1 MVLCPIYLKI
11 EREFEKKKKLFFSA
25 VAIFLTASIYLW
37 NKLEKIKLFL
47 IQNFVG
53 IFYGINECVIQNES
67 NQNEYDTIN
76 DNENIVKSK
85 KIFINPSLGIK
96 LTLDQMQ
103 SFKTFG
109 IDFTFIITIFT
120 YVSIQFLLVDE
131 FYSDKCVKNYVCYSN
146 NINSTCNQNY
156 TSIKDKLDDPFAFHC
171 ISVSLDIKSIG
182 LRLTLI
188 SAFAKL
194 FLTISKITFNLSYM
208 FFKRFENKRWMIK
221 NSDCFIVVLFSVLIT
236 GMGGLLV
243 LLYFLIE
250 GINLRLIDLI
260 EILYVCFGQLFIIW
274 LAHKINFDDSL
285 VKTKKVLP
293 VYTDV

>member
-1 MVLCPIYLKI
+1 MVDNEFLVNLIQIYLVFI
-11 EREFEKKKKLFFSA
+11 IYA
-25 VAIFLTASIYLW
+25 VAIFLTAIIYLW

-53 IFYGINECVIQNES
+53 IFYGINECIIQNES
-67 NQNEYDTIN
+67 NQNEYGTIN
-76 DNENIVKSK
+76 DNENENIMNSK

-146 NINSTCNQNY
+146 NINLTCNQNY
-156 TSIKDKLDDPFAFHC
+156 TAITDKSDDPFAFHC
-171 ISVSLDIKSIG
+171 TSVSLDIKSIG
-182 LRLTLI
+182 LKLTLI

-208 FFKRFENKRWMIK
+208 FFKRFENKCWMIK
-221 NSDCFIVVLFSVLIT
+221 NSDCFIVMLFSVLIT

-260 EILYVCFGQLFIIW
+260 EIMYVCFGQLFIIW

-285 VKTKKVLP
+285 VKTSKVLP
-293 VYTDV
+293 VYIDV